1 MHEKGIERQFAER
14 VFEQIRGFG
23 EYGFPESHAA
33 SFALIAYATAW
44 LKQHYPAAFLCG
56 LLNAQPMG
64 FYSPATLIEDAKRH
78 HVEVLPICVQR
89 SQWECTLEKS
99 SNGFAVRM
107 GLCYVRSLSP
117 KEAQKIIEIQS
128 TAHTM
133 NTFIAQAQLNE
144 QALRHL
150 NDCGAFE
157 YFHSNR
163 RVMLWEIKNE
173 ATGTALPFNHSSRA
187 RFSSLTHFEK
197 FNGITKIVF
206 IVPEGRPS

>member
-1 MHEKGIERQFAER
+1 
-14 VFEQIRGFG
+14 
-23 EYGFPESHAA
+23 
-33 SFALIAYATAW
+33 
-44 LKQHYPAAFLCG
+44 
-56 LLNAQPMG
+56 MG

-150 NDCGAFE
+150 NDRSFRIFSLNQKIDVVGDKTARNSFLSIIPAGLG
-157 YFHSNR
+157 FLR
-163 RVMLWEIKNE
+163 RISKVQWIEKACSGHIEDLQQ
-173 ATGTALPFNHSSRA
+173 LFPVSS
-187 RFSSLTHFEK
+187 S
-197 FNGITKIVF
+197 
-206 IVPEGRPS
+206 